1 MDYRANYRGMAAFLM
16 GPDAR
21 RVTALAAAARLAKAR
36 ALMRHRT
43 GQTAASGRLVH
54 GIGGRRNDRVKVT
67 IAFDG
72 AAVIDQFGNARVRP
86 TRPLTRAL
94 EGD

>member
-1 MDYRANYRGMAAFLM
+1 MGAFLT

-21 RVTALAAAARLAKAR
+21 RVCTLAAAARLAKAR
-36 ALMRHRT
+36 GLMQRDT
-43 GQTAASGRLVH
+43 GDTAASGRLVH
-54 GIGGRRNDRVKVT
+54 GVGGRKNDRVKVT

-72 AAVIDQFGNARVRP
+72 TAVAQQWGNKRTRP

-94 EGD
+94 EG